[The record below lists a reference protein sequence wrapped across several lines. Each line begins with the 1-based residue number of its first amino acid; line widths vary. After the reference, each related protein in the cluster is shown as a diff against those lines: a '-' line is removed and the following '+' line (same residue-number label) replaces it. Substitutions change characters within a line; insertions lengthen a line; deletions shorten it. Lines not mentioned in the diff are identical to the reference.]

1 MQWALSIFLR
11 STSRYKTIPQEK
23 KNPVVTK
30 ILDIDK
36 FCLFRDEILFGSA
49 ARKKKINQHFLDI
62 CFSKE
67 IDIDNFLDSGNTLN
81 WKAEMKWLTDVNTW
95 VCTSGI
101 WQNSAPHQQ
110 GQYLGMVAEVCYTNL
125 VPKNPEY
132 VPTYCRANLWFP
144 LKTGCDS
151 YIFTHH

>member
-1 MQWALSIFLR
+1 MKQSHR
-11 STSRYKTIPQEK
+11 KK

-49 ARKKKINQHFLDI
+49 ARKKKIKINQHFLDI

-81 WKAEMKWLTDVNTW
+81 
-95 VCTSGI
+95 
-101 WQNSAPHQQ
+101 
-110 GQYLGMVAEVCYTNL
+110 
-125 VPKNPEY
+125 
-132 VPTYCRANLWFP
+132 
-144 LKTGCDS
+144 
-151 YIFTHH
+151 